1 MIFKYLSGSE
11 LAQKVCWKHKYLQI
25 FGYNGINMYDI
36 LACIIYMYI
45 CSGVMRIC
53 LLENSILRNIL
64 LYSREVE
71 TQKVRI
77 NRNINLCVYV
87 NLYINVW
94 VSSKHAWAHII
105 YLHAKLCSYVY
116 LTEQTDTN
124 ARFVVQIH
132 IHTHIYLY
140 VYV

>member
-87 NLYINVW
+87 NLYIYVW

-105 YLHAKLCSYVY
+105 YLHAKLCSCVY